1 MEKRIKTLLKDPAYA
16 QRMRIASLKEL
27 LDAADEAYY
36 HTSEP
41 LFDDKF
47 YDTLRETYIKRAAP
61 KDAKKR
67 KTKVGAGAPSAGKQK
82 ARVMTIKLPVFMTS
96 LDKIKND
103 PKALDRWIKLHPG
116 PYHLRVKL
124 DGISVLYWR
133 DGEGEYHLASR
144 HEGDEGGDMGTRLFP
159 YLELPALRKGEL
171 VRGEL
176 IIQKAIFNE
185 RHRGEG
191 RQSIRSCISGLI
203 GSKDHFDECL
213 AKDLHFVAYEFMPS
227 PSESLPYTSQVEKLK
242 RRKFPH
248 LVESVSTVDL
258 SMKIL
263 EDTFHLWRKNHAYE
277 MDGVVFSNDEAHSR
291 VTGRNPKYAKA
302 FKMDCEDQM
311 AETEVVAVH
320 WNPSRFGILCPQI
333 EVKPVK
339 IASALYTFC
348 SGKHAKFIQDSKIGP
363 GTRIKLIRAN
373 DVIPDVYAVLEPT
386 EASFPAVAYHWV
398 SDVLIEE
405 DVPSDERSIQLIS
418 YFWHHLGAQHFSDKS
433 VRKLYGEGYTTIK
446 EWTEMRSM
454 DIEGLPGIKKKTA
467 EKWVESVQVALGEA
481 TLDRILYASSS
492 FGRGMGSRR
501 MKWIFKALGD
511 PLDFFTLGDGTFEEL
526 LLSIDGIGKE
536 VASKVLEKRK
546 DAKAF
551 WDESF
556 ADDYKDVI
564 LENTREAFVPK
575 EKVTGIDQVC
585 KDMVILMTGF
595 RDGDLK
601 DFIEERGG
609 TLAATFN
616 KKVNRLLVKS
626 SDTKNGKTD
635 RARREGIPVQDV
647 DYFYA
652 EMKK

>member
-1 MEKRIKTLLKDPAYA
+1 MEKRVKTLLKDPTYA
-16 QRMRIASLKEL
+16 QRMRIGSLKEL

-41 LFDDKF
+41 MFDDKF
-47 YDTLRETYIKRAAP
+47 YDTLRETYMKRAAP

-67 KTKVGAGAPSAGKQK
+67 KTKVGASAPQGKQK
-82 ARVMTIKLPVFMTS
+82 ARVTTIKLPIFMTS
-96 LDKIKND
+96 LDKLKND
-103 PKALDRWIKLHPG
+103 PKALDRWIKSHPG

-124 DGISVLYWR
+124 DGMSVLYWR
-133 DGEGEYHLASR
+133 DGETGDYHLASR

-159 YLELPALRKGEL
+159 YLGLPSLRGGEL

-176 IIQKAIFNE
+176 IIPKAIFDE

-203 GSKDHFDECL
+203 GSKDHFDEGL
-213 AKDLHFVAYEFMPS
+213 ARDLHFVAYEFMPS
-227 PSESLPYTSQVEKLK
+227 PTESLPYTSQVEKLR

-248 LVESVSTVDL
+248 LVGSVSTEDL

-263 EDTFHLWRKNHAYE
+263 EDTFRMWREDHAYE
-277 MDGVVFSNDEAHSR
+277 MDGVVFSNDEAHAR
-291 VTGRNPKYAKA
+291 VAGRNPKYAKA

-373 DVIPDVYAVLEPT
+373 DVIPDVYAVLEET
-386 EASFPAVAYHWV
+386 EASFPEVAYHWV

-405 DVPSDERSIQLIS
+405 DVPSDERFIQLIS
-418 YFWHHLGAQHFSDKS
+418 HFWHHLGAQHFSDKS
-433 VRKLYGEGYTTIK
+433 VRKLYEEGYTTIK
-446 EWTEMRSM
+446 EWIEMRSI
-454 DIEGLPGIKKKTA
+454 DIEGLPGIQKKTA

-481 TLDRILYASSS
+481 TLDRILYASST

-501 MKWIFKALGD
+501 MKWIFKALKD
-511 PLDFFTLGDGTFEEL
+511 PLDFFTLDDETFETL

-536 VASKVLEKRK
+536 VASQVLEKRK
-546 DAKAF
+546 DAEAF
-551 WDESF
+551 WDATF
-556 ADDYKDVI
+556 VDDYKEVI
-564 LENTREAFVPK
+564 LEHTREAFVPR
-575 EKVTGIDQVC
+575 EKTTGISQVC
-585 KDMVILMTGF
+585 KEMVILMTGF
-595 RDGDLK
+595 RDGGLK

-616 KKVNRLLVKS
+616 KKVNRVLVKS
-626 SDTKNGKTD
+626 SGTKNGKTD
-635 RARREGIPVQDV
+635 RALREGILIQTV
-647 DYFYA
+647 DDFYA
-652 EMKK
+652 EMK